1 MQNSGV
7 GFVVGFGRVGAIAGP
22 MIGGFLLSAGL
33 GRMDTYFVFSAIAVI
48 PVVTMYYAYRIVA
61 RAPHVDAETPAG
73 ELNAEP
79 AR

>member
-1 MQNSGV
+1 
-7 GFVVGFGRVGAIAGP
+7 

-33 GRMDTYFVFSAIAVI
+33 DRMDTYFVFSAIAVI

-61 RAPHVDAETPAG
+61 RAPHVETKTPAG